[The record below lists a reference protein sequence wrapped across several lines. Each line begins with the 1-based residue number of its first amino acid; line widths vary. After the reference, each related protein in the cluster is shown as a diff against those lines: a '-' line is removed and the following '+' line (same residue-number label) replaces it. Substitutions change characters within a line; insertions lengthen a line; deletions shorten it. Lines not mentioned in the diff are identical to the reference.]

1 MTGKTPF
8 SAEAW
13 KNVDWLRQATDCFDL
28 TIRSVNVN
36 DRQCLLVFVGGVTG
50 TTSIE
55 PIVESLVFDK
65 GNLAF
70 FPATVTQAGSLE
82 DALDKILQG
91 QTLVI
96 LEGSAYAFIVDTRSY
111 PTRGPSEPTVEK
123 SVRGA
128 RDGFIE
134 HIMLDLGMVRR
145 RIRDP
150 KLVTKAYQKGSRTK
164 TDIFVLYI
172 SDLIHPS
179 ILHDFQNRIDHLP
192 ANAEVTSERQ
202 LCELMYGQTWNP
214 YPHVRYTERPD
225 IAAIHLLQGSLIIL
239 VDNCPSAV
247 ILPTT
252 FFEQTKQI
260 EEYTQTPAI
269 SLVMRAIRLAG
280 VFCSIYLLPL
290 WMVLVMQQ
298 NPTRLNLPLPE
309 IPGPITFG
317 VQVLIA
323 DLLIEWIRLSLIHS
337 PLMLSSLLGIVA
349 VFVLGDAPIAYGAYT
364 QEILIMTAIV
374 NIGNFVTAG
383 YELSMANKIVRLAL
397 IVMVVI
403 GGYRGFLIGI
413 LIHLILL
420 LQTQVGPFPYLY
432 PLIPFNGKEFKR
444 LFLGNFTMDKK

>member
-420 LQTQVGPFPYLY
+420 FTNPGRSFSLSISAHSVQRKRIQTAVLRQLHDG
-432 PLIPFNGKEFKR
+432 
-444 LFLGNFTMDKK
+444 

>member
-82 DALDKILQG
+82 DALDRILQG

>member
-96 LEGSAYAFIVDTRSY
+96 LEGSADAFIVDTRSY

>member
-1 MTGKTPF
+1 MNKTPF
-8 SAEAW
+8 TDQAW
-13 KNVDWLRQATDCFDL
+13 QNVDWFRTQTDCFDL
-28 TIRSVNVN
+28 TVRSVRIQQT
-36 DRQCLLVFVGGVTG
+36 DYLLVFVGGVTG
-50 TTSIE
+50 SSAIE
-55 PIVESLVFDK
+55 PIVESLVFHRGD
-65 GNLAF
+65 LAF
-70 FPATVTQAGSLE
+70 FPATVVYAASRE
-82 DALDKILQG
+82 EALDKILQG

-96 LEGSAYAFIVDTRSY
+96 VDGSAFAFIVDTRSY
-111 PTRGPSEPTVEK
+111 PSRGPSEPSVEK

-134 HIMLDLGMVRR
+134 HIMLDLGMIRR

-150 KLVTKAYQKGSRTK
+150 QLVTKAYAKGQRTK

-172 SDLIHPS
+172 RDLIHPS
-179 ILHDFQNRIDHLP
+179 ILEDFNRRIDQLQQQV
-192 ANAEVTSERQ
+192 EVTSERQ
-202 LCELMYGQTWNP
+202 LCELLYGQTWNP

-225 IAAIHLLQGSLIIL
+225 IAAIHLLQGSLVIL
-239 VDNCPSAV
+239 VDNCPSAI

-260 EEYTQTPAI
+260 EEYTQTPLI

-280 VFCSIYLLPL
+280 VISSIYLLPL
-290 WMVLVMQQ
+290 WMVLTLQQ
-298 NPTRLNLPLPE
+298 NPTWMDLPLPL
-309 IPGPITFG
+309 IPGPLTFG

-364 QEILIMTAIV
+364 QEILIMTAIA

-397 IVMVVI
+397 ILAVTVW
-403 GGYRGFLIGI
+403 GYPGFLIGV
-413 LIHLILL
+413 LLHYLL
-420 LQTQVGPFPYLY
+420 LLKTQAGPFSYLY
-432 PLIPFNGKEFKR
+432 PVIPFNGKEFKR

>member
-28 TIRSVNVN
+28 TIRSVHVN

>member
-432 PLIPFNGKEFKR
+432 PLIPFNGKDRKSVV
-444 LFLGNFTMDKK
+444 

>member
-260 EEYTQTPAI
+260 EEYTQTLAI

>member
-309 IPGPITFG
+309 IPGRITFG

>member
-1 MTGKTPF
+1 MTEKTPF

-82 DALDKILQG
+82 EALDKILQG

-123 SVRGA
+123 SIRGA

-192 ANAEVTSERQ
+192 TNAEVTSERQ

-225 IAAIHLLQGSLIIL
+225 IAAIHLLQGSLIVL

-247 ILPTT
+247 IMPTT

-260 EEYTQTPAI
+260 EEYTQTPVI

-290 WMVLVMQQ
+290 WMVLVMQH

-397 IVMVVI
+397 IVLVVI
-403 GGYRGFLIGI
+403 GGYPGFLIGI

-432 PLIPFNGKEFKR
+432 PLIPFNAREFKR
-444 LFLGNFTMDKK
+444 LFFGNFTMDKK

>member
-309 IPGPITFG
+309 IPGRITFG

-403 GGYRGFLIGI
+403 GGYRGPGRSFSLSISAHSVQRKRI
-413 LIHLILL
+413 
-420 LQTQVGPFPYLY
+420 QTAVLRQLHDG
-432 PLIPFNGKEFKR
+432 
-444 LFLGNFTMDKK
+444 

>member
-1 MTGKTPF
+1 MSEKTPF

-13 KNVDWLRQATDCFDL
+13 KNVDWLRQKTDCFDL

-36 DRQCLLVFVGGVTG
+36 SRQCLLVFVGGVTG

-82 DALDKILQG
+82 EALDKILQG

-96 LEGSAYAFIVDTRSY
+96 LEGSAYAFIVDTRAY

-123 SVRGA
+123 SIRGA

-179 ILHDFQNRIDHLP
+179 ILQDFKSRIDHLP
-192 ANAEVTSERQ
+192 LNAEVTSERQ

-225 IAAIHLLQGSLIIL
+225 IAAIHLLQGSLIVL

-260 EEYTQTPAI
+260 EEYTQTPVI

-309 IPGPITFG
+309 IPGPVTFG

-397 IVMVVI
+397 IVLVVF
-403 GGYRGFLIGI
+403 GGYHGFLIGI
-413 LIHLILL
+413 LAHLILL

-432 PLIPFNGKEFKR
+432 PLIPFNWKEFKR

>member
-1 MTGKTPF
+1 MTGETPF
-8 SAEAW
+8 SAESW

-55 PIVESLVFDK
+55 PVVESLVFDK

-252 FFEQTKQI
+252 FFEQTKQAP
-260 EEYTQTPAI
+260 PA
-269 SLVMRAIRLAG
+269 RR
-280 VFCSIYLLPL
+280 
-290 WMVLVMQQ
+290 
-298 NPTRLNLPLPE
+298 
-309 IPGPITFG
+309 
-317 VQVLIA
+317 
-323 DLLIEWIRLSLIHS
+323 
-337 PLMLSSLLGIVA
+337 
-349 VFVLGDAPIAYGAYT
+349 
-364 QEILIMTAIV
+364 
-374 NIGNFVTAG
+374 
-383 YELSMANKIVRLAL
+383 
-397 IVMVVI
+397 
-403 GGYRGFLIGI
+403 
-413 LIHLILL
+413 
-420 LQTQVGPFPYLY
+420 
-432 PLIPFNGKEFKR
+432 
-444 LFLGNFTMDKK
+444 

>member
-55 PIVESLVFDK
+55 PVVESLVFDK

>member
-55 PIVESLVFDK
+55 PIVESLVFNK

>member
-432 PLIPFNGKEFKR
+432 PLIPFNVKEFKW
-444 LFLGNFTMDKK
+444 LLLGNFTMDKK

>member
-1 MTGKTPF
+1 MSDKTPF

-13 KNVDWLRQATDCFDL
+13 KNVDWLRQKTDCFDL

-36 DRQCLLVFVGGVTG
+36 NRQCLLVFVGGVTG

-82 DALDKILQG
+82 EALDKILQG

-96 LEGSAYAFIVDTRSY
+96 LEGSAYAFIVDTRAY

-123 SVRGA
+123 SIRGA

-150 KLVTKAYQKGSRTK
+150 KLVTQAYQKGSRTK

-179 ILHDFQNRIDHLP
+179 ILQDFKFRIDHLP
-192 ANAEVTSERQ
+192 LNAEVTSERQ

-225 IAAIHLLQGSLIIL
+225 IAAIHLLQGSLIVL

-260 EEYTQTPAI
+260 EEYTA
-269 SLVMRAIRLAG
+269 
-280 VFCSIYLLPL
+280 
-290 WMVLVMQQ
+290 
-298 NPTRLNLPLPE
+298 E
-309 IPGPITFG
+309 ICHINRT
-317 VQVLIA
+317 
-323 DLLIEWIRLSLIHS
+323 
-337 PLMLSSLLGIVA
+337 
-349 VFVLGDAPIAYGAYT
+349 
-364 QEILIMTAIV
+364 
-374 NIGNFVTAG
+374 
-383 YELSMANKIVRLAL
+383 
-397 IVMVVI
+397 
-403 GGYRGFLIGI
+403 
-413 LIHLILL
+413 
-420 LQTQVGPFPYLY
+420 
-432 PLIPFNGKEFKR
+432 
-444 LFLGNFTMDKK
+444 LFW

>member
-8 SAEAW
+8 SAEVW

-260 EEYTQTPAI
+260 EEYTQTPVI

>member
-1 MTGKTPF
+1 MTDKTPF

-36 DRQCLLVFVGGVTG
+36 DRQCLLVFIGGVTG

-70 FPATVTQAGSLE
+70 FPATVIQAGSLE

-179 ILHDFQNRIDHLP
+179 ILHDFQNRIDQLP

-269 SLVMRAIRLAG
+269 SLIMRAIRLAG

>member
-36 DRQCLLVFVGGVTG
+36 DRQCLLVFVSGVTG

>member
-36 DRQCLLVFVGGVTG
+36 DRRCLLVFVGGVTG

-55 PIVESLVFDK
+55 PVVESLVFDK

-111 PTRGPSEPTVEK
+111 PTRGPSEPPVEK

>member
-309 IPGPITFG
+309 IPGRITFG

-364 QEILIMTAIV
+364 QEILVMTAIV

>member
-1 MTGKTPF
+1 M
-8 SAEAW
+8 
-13 KNVDWLRQATDCFDL
+13 
-28 TIRSVNVN
+28 
-36 DRQCLLVFVGGVTG
+36 FVGGVTG

>member
-1 MTGKTPF
+1 MTEKTPF

-123 SVRGA
+123 SIRGA

-225 IAAIHLLQGSLIIL
+225 IAAIHLLQGSLIVL

-260 EEYTQTPAI
+260 EEYTQTPVI

-290 WMVLVMQQ
+290 WMVLVMQLQ
-298 NPTRLNLPLPE
+298 P
-309 IPGPITFG
+309 
-317 VQVLIA
+317 
-323 DLLIEWIRLSLIHS
+323 
-337 PLMLSSLLGIVA
+337 
-349 VFVLGDAPIAYGAYT
+349 DAPEPAAARNPRADYFRRTGFDRGSFDRVDPALPDSFAVDAFQSFSGHRRGVCAGRRADCVWRLY
-364 QEILIMTAIV
+364 A
-374 NIGNFVTAG
+374 GNPDHDGNRQHRQFCDR
-383 YELSMANKIVRLAL
+383 RL
-397 IVMVVI
+397 
-403 GGYRGFLIGI
+403 
-413 LIHLILL
+413 
-420 LQTQVGPFPYLY
+420 
-432 PLIPFNGKEFKR
+432 
-444 LFLGNFTMDKK
+444 

>member
-1 MTGKTPF
+1 MTEKTPF

>member
-290 WMVLVMQQ
+290 
-298 NPTRLNLPLPE
+298 
-309 IPGPITFG
+309 
-317 VQVLIA
+317 
-323 DLLIEWIRLSLIHS
+323 
-337 PLMLSSLLGIVA
+337 
-349 VFVLGDAPIAYGAYT
+349 
-364 QEILIMTAIV
+364 
-374 NIGNFVTAG
+374 
-383 YELSMANKIVRLAL
+383 
-397 IVMVVI
+397 
-403 GGYRGFLIGI
+403 
-413 LIHLILL
+413 
-420 LQTQVGPFPYLY
+420 
-432 PLIPFNGKEFKR
+432 
-444 LFLGNFTMDKK
+444 

>member
-1 MTGKTPF
+1 MTEKTPF

-28 TIRSVNVN
+28 TIRSINVN

>member
-403 GGYRGFLIGI
+403 GGYRGFLVGI